1 MPIRTHR
8 GRAAVYRRVWGWPLR
23 SPRHLAAVAVVL
35 VAIGAGVA
43 VALPGDGRPGSTV
56 TVDASSTERGNAFD
70 PASRSATPSASPVN
84 EFEQQSTE
92 RARSVADAW
101 VRAYLTTPEGM
112 TSGRWVEQLRPHTV
126 AGLLPELRTVDPA
139 NVPDARLTGPPRTVS
154 ATDTTARFDVPT
166 SALVLRVELAATP
179 EGWRV
184 SGYER
189 SG

>member
-8 GRAAVYRRVWGWPLR
+8 GRAAVYRTIWGWPLR
-23 SPRHLAAVAVVL
+23 SPRHLVAVVLAL

-43 VALPGDGRPGSTV
+43 VALPGDGRSGSPVAT
-56 TVDASSTERGNAFD
+56 DASGTERANAFD

-84 EFEQQSTE
+84 EFERQETE
-92 RARSVADAW
+92 RARAVADAW

-112 TSGRWVEQLRPHTV
+112 TSGRWVEHLRPHTV

-139 NVPDARLTGPPRTVS
+139 NVPDARLTGPPRTIS
-154 ATDTTARFDVPT
+154 ATETSARFDVPT

-179 EGWRV
+179 DGWRV